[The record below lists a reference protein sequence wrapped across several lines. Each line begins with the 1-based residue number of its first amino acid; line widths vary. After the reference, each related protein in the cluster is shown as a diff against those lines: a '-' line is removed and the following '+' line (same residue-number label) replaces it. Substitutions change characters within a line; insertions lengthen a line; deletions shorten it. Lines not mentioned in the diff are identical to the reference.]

1 MRQEARGRGSGGE
14 RRGLSERRGG
24 HGWGGSGGMG
34 RRQGERWRGVR
45 GHEGGGRV

>member
-24 HGWGGSGGMG
+24 HMDGEAVEAWGGGK
-34 RRQGERWRGVR
+34 VR
-45 GHEGGGRV
+45 GGEV